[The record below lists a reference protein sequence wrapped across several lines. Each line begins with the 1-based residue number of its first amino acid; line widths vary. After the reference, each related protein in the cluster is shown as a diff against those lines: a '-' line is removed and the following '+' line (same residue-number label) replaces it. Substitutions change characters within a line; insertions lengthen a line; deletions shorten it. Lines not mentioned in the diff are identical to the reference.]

1 MEVTQFSSLFTTLFL
16 EDMSKEVYNSH
27 IFTMNEA
34 HQPISESAILVA
46 TSFGRERNDS
56 QHLEEFY
63 ELVASAGIQADLV
76 LKVRRPR
83 PESKYLIGSGKAT
96 ELREQA
102 QEHNI
107 SLTIIDRDLSPGQI
121 RNLEQYT
128 RTRVITYTGLILDI
142 FAQRAQSHEG
152 KLQVELAQLEY
163 LATHLVRGWTHLE
176 RQKGGI
182 GLRGPG
188 EKQLETDRRLLKRRV
203 ATIKNELKS
212 IKLQHEQRR
221 RTRKKNAF
229 PLIALVGYTNT
240 GKSTLFNALTS
251 ADVDSADML
260 FATLDPITRRLELE
274 NSVVLISDTVGF
286 IRNLPH
292 ELIDAFNATLVEV
305 SDADLI
311 LCVEDASDPQRL
323 EKRRCVEQ
331 VLEEIG
337 AENIKRIR
345 VMNKI
350 DQSSDAKARIDPN
363 GDAFVKTIYLS
374 ALKGI
379 GINLLCQVL
388 QSEIAAKKIT
398 YRLCLPPDAGAL
410 RASLYGD
417 KKVIKDRYIP
427 GQGWLLELSLEQND
441 MRKLQAQTTRIRND

>member
-1 MEVTQFSSLFTTLFL
+1 M
-16 EDMSKEVYNSH
+16 KE
-27 IFTMNEA
+27 T
-34 HQPISESAILVA
+34 HQPLSESAILV
-46 TSFGRERNDS
+46 TTGFGRERNNP
-56 QHLEEFY
+56 QHIEEFN
-63 ELVASAGIQADLV
+63 ELVASAGIHAKLR
-76 LKVRRPR
+76 LKVYRSRPD
-83 PESKYLIGSGKAT
+83 PKYLIGSGKVA

-102 QEHNI
+102 QAHNI
-107 SLTIIDRDLSPGQI
+107 GLTIIDRELSPGQI

-203 ATIKNELKS
+203 ATIKKELKS
-212 IKLQHEQRR
+212 IKHQHEQRR
-221 RTRKKNAF
+221 RTREKNAL

-251 ADVDSADML
+251 AGVDSADRL
-260 FATLDPITRRLELE
+260 FATLDLITRRLEVE
-274 NSVVLISDTVGF
+274 GCTMLISDTVGF

-305 SDADLI
+305 CNADLI
-311 LCVEDASDPQRL
+311 LCVEDASDAQRL
-323 EKRRCVEQ
+323 EKRRYVEQ
-331 VLEEIG
+331 VLEKIG
-337 AENIKRIR
+337 AGNIKRIR

-350 DQSSDAKARIDPN
+350 DRLDDTKAKIDSN
-363 GDAFVKTIYLS
+363 GSVFVKTVYIS

-379 GINLLCQVL
+379 GINLLRQTL
-388 QSEIAAKKIT
+388 QSEIAAKKTT
-398 YRLCLPPDAGAL
+398 YKLRLPPNAGAI
-410 RASLYGD
+410 RASLYD
-417 KKVIKDRYIP
+417 NKRVVKDRYVP
-427 GQGWLLELSLEQND
+427 GQGWFLELSLEQKDICRFQLNHQG
-441 MRKLQAQTTRIRND
+441 RLHL